1 MRAVVRYFNI
11 VFIVA
16 VLVVAGL
23 AATGLLQF
31 PASESGPGTQAG
43 TRVTTGEVAL
53 SPAPDFLTPV
63 RPEPYNRLAIAE
75 SDTGVIYR
83 LIDQQTDLRGGTP
96 VRYVRTVVDVGTRQA
111 AEALATRLIDF

>member
-16 VLVVAGL
+16 ALVVAGL

-31 PASESGPGTQAG
+31 PASESGPDTQTG

-63 RPEPYNRLAIAE
+63 EPEPYNRLAIAE
-75 SDTGVIYR
+75 SDAGVIYR

-96 VRYVRTVVDVGTRQA
+96 VRYVRTVVDVGTR
-111 AEALATRLIDF
+111 